1 MVASIKNKL
10 EHLRQ
15 KLQAASKAKESKG
28 KTESIWQAMKLKS
41 RGMQA
46 YRMAIWNSHLLFF
59 VVVAQLIINVVLA
72 IVVCAA
78 YPLKQIEPM
87 LIQAKGKDD
96 VHVTITP
103 VNPSIAGYAV
113 LLESMVQK
121 YVKQRES
128 IDLVIDGTRWN
139 EIKALSK
146 PDVWKPFFETIVGSK
161 EAYNKRLHDQVTRE
175 VLIRNVS
182 RLDHDLFQV
191 EWIATDKHLH
201 EPLQTSVWVSIL
213 RFSTEP
219 QKVQMEDRYANPLGF
234 FVSAYSV
241 SRKEDK

>member
-1 MVASIKNKL
+1 MVASFKNKL
-10 EHLRQ
+10 EQLRKKLSAPKKVSETNQ
-15 KLQAASKAKESKG
+15 KAS
-28 KTESIWQAMKLKS
+28 TVWTVLKLKG

-46 YRMAIWNSHLLFF
+46 YRMAIWNSHILFM
-59 VVVAQLIINVVLA
+59 VVVVQLIINVVLA

-96 VHVTITP
+96 VYVTITP
-103 VNPSIAGYAV
+103 LNPSIAGYSV

-128 IDLVIDGTRWN
+128 IDLVLDGNRWN
-139 EIKALSK
+139 EIRELSK
-146 PDVWKPFFETIVGSK
+146 PEVWKPFFETIVGSK
-161 EAYNKRLHDQVTRE
+161 DAYNKRLHDQVTRE
-175 VLIRNVS
+175 VIIRNVS

-201 EPLQTSVWVSIL
+201 ETLQTSVWVSIVK
-213 RFSTEP
+213 FSTEP
-219 QKVQMEDRYANPLGF
+219 QNVKLEDRFSNPLGF
-234 FVSAYSV
+234 FVTAYSV